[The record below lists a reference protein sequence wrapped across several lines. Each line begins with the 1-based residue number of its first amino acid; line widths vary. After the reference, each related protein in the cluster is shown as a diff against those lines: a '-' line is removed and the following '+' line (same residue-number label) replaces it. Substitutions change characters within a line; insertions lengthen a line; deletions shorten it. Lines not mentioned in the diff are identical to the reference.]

1 MYLGDEK
8 QHLHIRFYDIPGIG
22 EKNNVGKDELDMM
35 IDGKLNTDVEV
46 IHATPESRYCYS
58 GILLYIGLF
67 KLEVQMLL
75 LFFSDYH
82 RAVVD
87 CPFMFDEWSYFL
99 LPN

>member
-58 GILLYIGLF
+58 GVLLYIDLF

-82 RAVVD
+82 RAEVD